1 MLFFGNGLVANLNKI
16 AYLIERDAGA
26 RYNRAERGFMANP
39 TA

>member
-1 MLFFGNGLVANLNKI
+1 MLFFGNGLVANLDKI

-26 RYNRAERGFMANP
+26 RCNRAERGFMANP